1 ITPKAQTF
9 ANAPSLEKHMLSI
22 TNLQAVGI
30 SSETSKRK
38 HWVNEF
44 HFDEISL
51 LHQSTAGSIFLY
63 PPHLTSPSTCRGS
76 CCGEATV
83 GPKRFRY
90 RKASWPRKVWSCL
103 LC

>member
-63 PPHLTSPSTCRGS
+63 PPHLTSPKYIQL
-76 CCGEATV
+76 E
-83 GPKRFRY
+83 RY
-90 RKASWPRKVWSCL
+90 IMKNME
-103 LC
+103 